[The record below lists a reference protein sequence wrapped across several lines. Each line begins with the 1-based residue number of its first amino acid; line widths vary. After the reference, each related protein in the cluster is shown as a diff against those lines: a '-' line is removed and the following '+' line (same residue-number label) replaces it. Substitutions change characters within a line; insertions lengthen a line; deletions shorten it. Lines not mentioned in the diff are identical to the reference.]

1 MYQRDGRFLA
11 HANSEITVSLC
22 STRRLIMPS
31 CGTPPSFLSADWLC
45 SPSVPP
51 IPRFLSLPIII
62 VLPVCLPT
70 AVCHVSSSNLR
81 DSGIQKFRSRSQT
94 GAKNIA
100 AIPRKLSCF
109 RGDFFV
115 IPDHCSLVCVCVCVC
130 ISKGFFVSCSMW
142 CTDSKNT
149 ISHRETLCVQTTFT
163 LSLNFEHEYSIAEQA
178 RHYVK
183 LLKLEKNFPR

>member
-100 AIPRKLSCF
+100 AIPRKLSCS

-115 IPDHCSLVCVCVCVC
+115 IPDHCSLVCVC

-142 CTDSKNT
+142 CVSDSKNT

>member
-1 MYQRDGRFLA
+1 
-11 HANSEITVSLC
+11 
-22 STRRLIMPS
+22 MPS

-51 IPRFLSLPIII
+51 AFYPCLSSLFCPSASRPLSATYLPVICGTLESRNSVPDRRLARRISPRFRANCLVPAVISSSSPII
-62 VLPVCLPT
+62 V
-70 AVCHVSSSNLR
+70 
-81 DSGIQKFRSRSQT
+81 RS
-94 GAKNIA
+94 
-100 AIPRKLSCF
+100 
-109 RGDFFV
+109 
-115 IPDHCSLVCVCVCVC
+115 CVCVCVC

>member
-100 AIPRKLSCF
+100 AIPRKLSCS

-115 IPDHCSLVCVCVCVC
+115 IPDHCSLVCVCVCV
-130 ISKGFFVSCSMW
+130 SQRDCSFPVR
-142 CTDSKNT
+142 CGVFRIRK
-149 ISHRETLCVQTTFT
+149 IRYLIAKLCACKQ
-163 LSLNFEHEYSIAEQA
+163 
-178 RHYVK
+178 R
-183 LLKLEKNFPR
+183 LLCH

>member
-1 MYQRDGRFLA
+1 MYQKDGRFLA

-45 SPSVPP
+45 SPSVP
-51 IPRFLSLPIII
+51 PRFLSLPIII

-100 AIPRKLSCF
+100 AIPRKLSCS

-115 IPDHCSLVCVCVCVC
+115 VIPRIIPRSSVCMRACVPLILKRDSSFPVRCGFEKYD
-130 ISKGFFVSCSMW
+130 ISFRNFL
-142 CTDSKNT
+142 
-149 ISHRETLCVQTTFT
+149 RAQRLLC
-163 LSLNFEHEYSIAEQA
+163 H
-178 RHYVK
+178 
-183 LLKLEKNFPR
+183 